1 MLFLK
6 RIVRTKLDIYVLI
19 LSHYLYIGN
28 RCLILF
34 QKEIYNHY
42 MLKSCL
48 KLRIHVLR
56 QGRLLWYVMKSNP
69 AHGEVYST
77 QQYVIKFVSVT
88 WDRSVVFSWS
98 SVFSTNKTDR
108 HDIAEILLKVTLNT
122 ITLTLKYL
130 DSNYLE
136 SIANNNKGNN
146 KITELRTI
154 FQRENQNS

>member
-6 RIVRTKLDIYVLI
+6 RIVRTKLDIYVFI

-42 MLKSCL
+42 MWKSCL

-77 QQYVIKFVSVT
+77 QQYVIKFVSDLRLVGGFLLVLPFLHQLNGPPRYN
-88 WDRSVVFSWS
+88 WNIVESDAKHHNPNPQIFSFQLFRVDR
-98 SVFSTNKTDR
+98 
-108 HDIAEILLKVTLNT
+108 
-122 ITLTLKYL
+122 
-130 DSNYLE
+130 
-136 SIANNNKGNN
+136 
-146 KITELRTI
+146 
-154 FQRENQNS
+154 